1 MSARDLPVD
10 FLAGPGCQLRPG
22 AYVAPGTTLGQ
33 RVQVGPNASFVDP
46 EPGQAAAVAEDD
58 VQIGAGAVI
67 FPALT
72 LGRGAVVRAGAVV
85 QRSVPPGAIVEGHP
99 AAIVGYVNMTPALQ
113 ALQGERRRE
122 ADDRTSRVV
131 ATGVKGVTVHNL
143 PLVAD
148 LRGDLTV
155 GEFPRDVPF
164 APKRYFIVFGVP
176 GREVRGEHAHWR
188 CHQFLVCVKG
198 RVSVVA
204 DDGTQRVEVALDAPN
219 RGLYLPPMTWA
230 TQYKHSSDAVLLVFA
245 SDHYDGAD
253 YIRDYDRFIAAVQ
266 GDMQP

>member
-10 FLAGPGCQLRPG
+10 VLAGPGCQLRPG

-33 RVQVGPNASFVDP
+33 QVWVGPNASFVDP
-46 EPGQAAAVAEDD
+46 EPGQAAAVAEDG

-72 LGRGAVVRAGAVV
+72 LGRACVVRPGAVV

-113 ALQGERRRE
+113 GERRRAE
-122 ADDRTSRVV
+122 DDRTSRVV
-131 ATGVKGVTVHNL
+131 ATGVRGVTVHNL
-143 PLVAD
+143 PLVSD

-164 APKRYFIVFGVP
+164 DPRRYFIVFGVP

-198 RVSVVA
+198 HMSVVA
-204 DDGTQRVEVALDAPN
+204 DDGAQRVEVALDAPN
-219 RGLYLPPMTWA
+219 RGLYLPPLTWA

-245 SDHYDGAD
+245 SDHYDSAD
-253 YIRDYDRFIAAVQ
+253 YIRDYDRFLAAVHG
-266 GDMQP
+266 GDQP